1 MVDQKVLNKLFAA
14 FPDAIINRNLEF
26 VANPHRRVN
35 SYFRLEDCETEE
47 DVAAKVLEWLSRE
60 AYKSQHFNV
69 EHRNR
74 MVHDYHLDGI
84 NAFCGTSFDTLDIE
98 TIYTRLGNCVNH
110 QKTLDF
116 IRSGYDLEVL
126 WRTEAT
132 P

>member
-26 VANPHRRVN
+26 VADPQRRVN

-69 EHRNR
+69 EYRNR
-74 MVHDYHLDGI
+74 MVHDYHSDGI
-84 NAFCGTSFDTLDIE
+84 NTFCGTSFDTLDIE

-116 IRSGYDLEVL
+116 IRSGYDMAVL
-126 WRTEAT
+126 WKTEAT
-132 P
+132 S

>member
-26 VANPHRRVN
+26 VADPQRRVN

-60 AYKSQHFNV
+60 AYKSRHFNV
-69 EHRNR
+69 EYRNR
-74 MVHDYHLDGI
+74 MVHDYHSDGI
-84 NAFCGTSFDTLDIE
+84 NTFCGTSFDTLDIE

-116 IRSGYDLEVL
+116 IRSGYDMAVL
-126 WRTEAT
+126 WKTEAT
-132 P
+132 S